1 MAVIS
6 MQQAEHCIS
15 TILMWWSR
23 PGHRQTALSSSS
35 LLCTHQGL
43 CRDQQPTTVV
53 REQQMG
59 RARVCQVYRVHCYHW
74 SIWVNK
80 VENDWGFFY
89 CENYNVW
96 VSSSWKHVH
105 VQCLQMFHSYP
116 RVAWAVYVAWP
127 LPKELCARVCVWYC
141 THECNI
147 CHVCQQAQRR
157 ERVDIME
164 SPLGINFPYVALLA

>member
-6 MQQAEHCIS
+6 MQQTEHCIS

-43 CRDQQPTTVV
+43 CRDQEPTTVV

-59 RARVCQVYRVHCYHW
+59 RTRVCQVYMVHLLATTGA
-74 SIWVNK
+74 SGLIKQKMIV
-80 VENDWGFFY
+80 FFY

-105 VQCLQMFHSYP
+105 VPCLQMFHSYP
-116 RVAWAVYVAWP
+116 RVAWAVHVTWP
-127 LPKELCARVCVWYC
+127 LPKELCASVWCC

-147 CHVCQQAQRR
+147 CQECQQAQRR
-157 ERVDIME
+157 EQLYIME